1 MIRLSLKPYDP
12 IDSLIE
18 FETLTNYLIVVKY
31 FFFKYLWF
39 VNFFD
44 RAQSLT
50 KPQTG
55 LQKWPL
61 LLCLGPPIWPN
72 DGTVENLLDR
82 VSLHFPWSGRRTERW
97 KEPWEELN
105 LQK

>member
-1 MIRLSLKPYDP
+1 MVIRLESKKLHYLILQNMIRLSSKPYDP

-31 FFFKYLWF
+31 FFYKYLWF

-50 KPQTG
+50 K
-55 LQKWPL
+55 
-61 LLCLGPPIWPN
+61 
-72 DGTVENLLDR
+72 
-82 VSLHFPWSGRRTERW
+82 
-97 KEPWEELN
+97 
-105 LQK
+105 